1 MFTGLNLEKAQNL
14 WETIRFFSQKS
25 WVPATSSNF
34 SVRSTKSDEYI
45 ITRSGIDKS
54 LIRLEDL
61 ILIDKSGEVLEP
73 FNQKG
78 VKSSAET
85 MIHTKIYEL
94 FPEINS
100 VLHTH
105 SVIGTVLSMEYLK
118 DSGIYFEGLEI
129 LKAFEGNTTHE
140 MKEFLPVVKNSQ
152 DMNDI
157 LRDMEKHLT
166 NPIHGFLIAGHGLYT
181 WGKDVPTAKRQIEA
195 YEFLFECFDK
205 MRGSSW
211 RS

>member
-1 MFTGLNLEKAQNL
+1 MFKAVNLERAQSL
-14 WETIRFFSQKS
+14 WETIKFFAQKS

-34 SVRSTKSDEYI
+34 SVRSTKNDEYI
-45 ITRSGIDKS
+45 ISRSGIDKS

-61 ILIDKSGEVLEP
+61 ILIDKNGEVLEP
-73 FNQKG
+73 FNQPG

-94 FPEINS
+94 FPQINS

-105 SVIGTVLSMEYLK
+105 SVIGTVLSMEFAK
-118 DSGIYFEGLEI
+118 EGGVHFEGLEI
-129 LKAFEGNTTHE
+129 LKAFEGNSTHA
-140 MKEFLPVVKNSQ
+140 MTEFLPIVKNSQ

-157 LRDMEKHLT
+157 LRDMEESFKK
-166 NPIHGFLIAGHGLYT
+166 PIHGFLIAGHGLYT
-181 WGKDVPTAKRQIEA
+181 WGKDIPTAKRQIEA
-195 YEFLFECFDK
+195 YEFMFECFDK